1 MSTIKVDTI
10 QTRTGSGNIT
20 ASNNIAGNLVGNVTG
35 NVTGD
40 TTGTHTGNVATN
52 SLTSQSGTSI
62 TIPTGKF
69 LVGTDV
75 GSLRMPGSIV
85 QVATYSTTASLSGTI
100 AGKVGDLAATDGTTW
115 HTVSFAPKTSSSK
128 LLFQTSNISMHET
141 ANVGDGFWG
150 LITDGTT
157 LYAATS
163 GTIDYQ
169 SWNNAYNGA
178 VISFNHVFN
187 SWGTATKNLD
197 IRFGYQKSGTGGSA
211 FINIPGAYTNNYN
224 TPANRNIGISIM
236 EIHL

>member
-1 MSTIKVDTI
+1 
-10 QTRTGSGNIT
+10 
-20 ASNNIAGNLVGNVTG
+20 
-35 NVTGD
+35 
-40 TTGTHTGNVATN
+40 
-52 SLTSQSGTSI
+52 
-62 TIPTGKF
+62 
-69 LVGTDV
+69 
-75 GSLRMPGSIV
+75 
-85 QVATYSTTASLSGTI
+85 
-100 AGKVGDLAATDGTTW
+100 
-115 HTVSFAPKTSSSK
+115 
-128 LLFQTSNISMHET
+128 MHET

-163 GTIDYQ
+163 GTIDYV

-187 SWGTATKNLD
+187 SWGTSTKNLD